1 LAWGELDDVGS
12 AGAASEAVKLSGGEG
27 EASIRAG
34 GVASHSLGSGFG
46 SSHELGLHSNSSL
59 HVIGPGGGELKHDLV
74 VNLLVS
80 GSHSGNGGVELGGK
94 GLLLNWG
101 HVVPLGGATS
111 GGLDASLHGGLSAL
125 FGTSKKPGV
134 EALGGNGAVA
144 LGVNSHGIKEI
155 NLKLNVWLHGLS
167 EGHVVLDLP
176 GGVDIDEI
184 LGEGLLV
191 SFIVNLSLLG
201 ISVETSN
208 NIVDGGLVPGDLW
221 DGDLGSGSGV
231 SGSGGSLG
239 GDNSEKGKDSG
250 VHS

>member
-1 LAWGELDDVGS
+1 M
-12 AGAASEAVKLSGGEG
+12 SEFEG
-27 EASIRAG
+27 EASIRAD
-34 GVASHSLGSGFG
+34 GVASHSLGGGFG
-46 SSHELGLHSNSSL
+46 SSHELALHNNSSL

-125 FGTSKKPGV
+125 LGTSKKPGV

-144 LGVNSHGIKEI
+144 LGVNSHGIKEV
-155 NLKLNVWLHGLS
+155 NLELNVWLHGLS

-184 LGEGLLV
+184 LGESLLV
-191 SFIVNLSLLG
+191 SVIVNLSLLG
-201 ISVETSN
+201 IGVETGD

-221 DGDLGSGSGV
+221 DGDLGGGSGR
-231 SGSGGSLG
+231 GSGDGSSLG
-239 GDNSEKGKDSG
+239 GDNSEKGKDGS